1 MKQIVSLTKRNVK
14 LFFKDKSLFFVSLI
28 TPIILLVLYVTFLG
42 DVYKDSLLMNL
53 NGLTLSDKVVGGFVG
68 SQLCS
73 SILSVSCV
81 TVAFCSNMLMV
92 QDKAIGTL
100 SDLTVSPIKREKLGI
115 AYFLATELTTLIVAA
130 FALGASFIFL
140 AIQGWYLSLA
150 DVFLLIL
157 DVILLTTFGT
167 LLSSIVSSFLST
179 QGQISAVGTMV
190 SSMYGFISGA
200 YMPLSQF
207 GEGLRKALGFFPGT
221 YGTSLLRNHAM
232 RGVLSEMQSQGAPVQ
247 LIEEVKTAFDCNLYF
262 FESKVELWA
271 TYVIILSTIAV
282 LFAVYLLI
290 MKSRNA
296 KGGK

>member
-1 MKQIVSLTKRNVK
+1 MKQVLGLTKRNVK

-28 TPIILLVLYVTFLG
+28 TPMILLVLYVTFLG

-53 NGLTLSDKVVGGFVG
+53 NGLVLSDKVVNGFVG

-92 QDKAIGTL
+92 QDKASGTL
-100 SDLTVSPIKREKLGI
+100 ADLTVSPVKREKLGV
-115 AYFLATELTTLIVAA
+115 AYFLATELTTLIVVG
-130 FALGASFIFL
+130 FALGVSFIFL
-140 AIQGWYLSLA
+140 AIQGWFLSFLDVLLLVL
-150 DVFLLIL
+150 DVF
-157 DVILLTTFGT
+157 LLTTFGT

-190 SSMYGFISGA
+190 SSMYGFVSGA

-207 GEGLRKALGFFPGT
+207 GEGLRRVLGFFPGT

-232 RGVLSEMQSQGAPVQ
+232 RGVFSEMQAQGAPIE

-271 TYVIILSTIAV
+271 TYAVILGTIAI
-282 LFAVYLLI
+282 LLIVYLMI
-290 MKSRNA
+290 MKKRN
-296 KGGK
+296 KNKN